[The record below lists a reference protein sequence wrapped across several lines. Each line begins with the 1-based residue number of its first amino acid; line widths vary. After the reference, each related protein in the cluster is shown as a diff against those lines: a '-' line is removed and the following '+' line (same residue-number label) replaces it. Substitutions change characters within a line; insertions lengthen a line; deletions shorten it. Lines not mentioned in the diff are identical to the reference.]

1 MIFFQN
7 FGWLLVLI
15 GVMILIHELGHYW
28 AARFFDVKVE
38 AFSFGFGPR
47 LFGFKK
53 GETDFKFCLILFG
66 GYVKMAG
73 DQSVD
78 ELPGA
83 EDNVNKVA
91 APFDP
96 RGFNAKPRWQRLVIA
111 FAGPFMNL
119 ILAVGLLAG
128 LFTVHYPKLASSDGP
143 PVVGHVQA
151 DSAAQKA
158 GVQEGDAIVK
168 LGTKPD
174 PTWEDI
180 RIKEISGA
188 ELPIPIVLSRGG
200 KQIPIILTPNY
211 NAKTGVG
218 DAGWSEQNEIQIGQ
232 VLPGMN
238 AQKAGLVKG
247 DVLLTVNGEPIR
259 STRKLHEVIGAAN
272 GKPVDIIY
280 SRSGQQGKVTIQP
293 TYVTSDGPARWMV
306 GVQLEERMIITT
318 LPVGEAIRESVR
330 HNIKNAGAIYQFLE
344 SIIQRRM
351 SAKTLEG
358 PIGIARL
365 SGDAARE
372 GPLAFFGLMSMVS
385 LNLAIFNLLPI
396 PILDGGVILM
406 LLIEMLMRRDLSLG
420 VKEAVFKVGFVFLM
434 AMVVFVLYND
444 ISKILPG

>member
-73 DQSVD
+73 DQPLEDVPAG
-78 ELPGA
+78 PGGEPPA
-83 EDNVNKVA
+83 
-91 APFDP
+91 FDP
-96 RGFNAKPRWQRLVIA
+96 RGFNSKPRWNRLIIA
-111 FAGPFMNL
+111 FAGPFMNI

-143 PVVGHVQA
+143 ATVGHVQA
-151 DSAAQKA
+151 DSAANKA
-158 GVQEGDAIVK
+158 GIKEGDIIAR
-168 LGTKPD
+168 LGDKPD
-174 PTWEDI
+174 PNWEDI

-188 ELPIPIVLSRGG
+188 EVPIPIVLSRSG
-200 KQIPIILTPNY
+200 KQIVTILTPAY
-211 NAKTGVG
+211 NTKTGVG
-218 DAGWSEQNEIQIGQ
+218 DAGWSEQNEIQIAQ
-232 VLPGMN
+232 VMPGMN
-238 AQKAGLVKG
+238 AEKAGLIKG

-259 STRKLHEVIGAAN
+259 STRKLHEVIRAAN

-280 SRSGQQGKVTIQP
+280 SRNSQQSKVTVQP
-293 TYVTSDGPARWMV
+293 TFVTTEGPGKWMV
-306 GVQLEERMIITT
+306 GVQLEEKVIITK
-318 LPVGEAIRESVR
+318 LPLGEAIKESVR

-344 SIIQRRM
+344 SILQRRM

-372 GPLAFFGLMSMVS
+372 GPLAFFSLMSMVS
-385 LNLAIFNLLPI
+385 LNLAVFNLLPI

-444 ISKILPG
+444 ITKILPG